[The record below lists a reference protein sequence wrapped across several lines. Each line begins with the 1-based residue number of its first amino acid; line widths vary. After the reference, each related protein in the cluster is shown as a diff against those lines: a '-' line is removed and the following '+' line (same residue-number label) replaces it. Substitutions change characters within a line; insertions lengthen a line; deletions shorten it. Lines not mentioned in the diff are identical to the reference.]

1 MSDGTGGEA
10 RSEVTRSVALVDDDA
25 IVRAWIRISLRG
37 SEFRVVG
44 EAQTGD
50 ETLGLLDRRRPDLLL
65 VDYRLPDVRATDVV
79 REIRR
84 AGWNVPVLVITA
96 APEPGLNEA
105 VVEAGAQGVV
115 LKRGDPEELLHAMRL
130 VFEGERVV
138 DTAHPR
144 RPVGQRPLSRRERE
158 LLRLAAAGST
168 NREIAS
174 VMGVGSETVKTMLSR
189 TFSKLGVRNRT
200 EAVAV
205 AKERGL
211 L

>member
-1 MSDGTGGEA
+1 
-10 RSEVTRSVALVDDDA
+10 
-25 IVRAWIRISLRG
+25 
-37 SEFRVVG
+37 
-44 EAQTGD
+44 
-50 ETLGLLDRRRPDLLL
+50 
-65 VDYRLPDVRATDVV
+65 
-79 REIRR
+79 
-84 AGWNVPVLVITA
+84 
-96 APEPGLNEA
+96 
-105 VVEAGAQGVV
+105 
-115 LKRGDPEELLHAMRL
+115 MRL

-144 RPVGQRPLSRRERE
+144 RPVGQRPLSLRERE